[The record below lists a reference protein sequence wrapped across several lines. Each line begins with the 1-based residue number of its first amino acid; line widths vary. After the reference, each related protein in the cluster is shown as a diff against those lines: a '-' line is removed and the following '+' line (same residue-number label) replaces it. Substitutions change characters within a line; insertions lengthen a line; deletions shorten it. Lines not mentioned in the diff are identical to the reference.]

1 MARISTVLDG
11 GQRDNMRV
19 ALVCPYAWDRPG
31 GVQSHIRS
39 LAAVLRRRGH
49 EVEVFAPISWRPR
62 GAAGMVEP
70 QDEITPIGRAIG
82 IPANGSVA
90 PITFGPIAAVR
101 IRRALAGFEPDVVH
115 LHEPLIPSLSLLA
128 LLSIKAPAVGT
139 FHAAARSSLLYR
151 ICGPVLM
158 KVMDRLTARTAVS
171 EAAGRLVARYFPGEL
186 LSTPNGVDVGRF
198 AAVAPTELGP
208 GPHVLFL
215 GRLEPR
221 KGADVLIRA
230 MALLSDTGAT
240 LVVAGD
246 GRLRSRLQVLA
257 TGLGGRVRFLGAV
270 SEADKARLLRSCDL
284 YCAPNLGGESFG
296 IVLVEAMAAG
306 CPIVCSDLEEF
317 EVVAGDAA
325 IFAPVGRPAPLA
337 EALRSV
343 LSDPE
348 RALTMRKKSSA
359 RACVYD
365 WSRLVTGVEAIYERS
380 CAAAR

>member
-1 MARISTVLDG
+1 
-11 GQRDNMRV
+11 
-19 ALVCPYAWDRPG
+19 
-31 GVQSHIRS
+31 
-39 LAAVLRRRGH
+39 
-49 EVEVFAPISWRPR
+49 
-62 GAAGMVEP
+62 
-70 QDEITPIGRAIG
+70 
-82 IPANGSVA
+82 
-90 PITFGPIAAVR
+90 
-101 IRRALAGFEPDVVH
+101 
-115 LHEPLIPSLSLLA
+115 
-128 LLSIKAPAVGT
+128 
-139 FHAAARSSLLYR
+139 
-151 ICGPVLM
+151 
-158 KVMDRLTARTAVS
+158 
-171 EAAGRLVARYFPGEL
+171 
-186 LSTPNGVDVGRF
+186 
-198 AAVAPTELGP
+198 
-208 GPHVLFL
+208 
-215 GRLEPR
+215 
-221 KGADVLIRA
+221 
-230 MALLSDTGAT
+230 
-240 LVVAGD
+240 
-246 GRLRSRLQVLA
+246 LQVLA
-257 TGLGGRVRFLGAV
+257 TGLGARVRFLGAV

>member
-1 MARISTVLDG
+1 M
-11 GQRDNMRV
+11 
-19 ALVCPYAWDRPG
+19 VCPYAWDRPG

-49 EVEVFAPISWRPR
+49 EVEVFAPLSWRRR
-62 GAAGMVEP
+62 GDVAGAIDPEGP
-70 QDEITPIGRAIG
+70 ITPIGRAVG
-82 IPANGSVA
+82 IAANGAVA
-90 PITFGPIAAVR
+90 PITFGPVAAVR
-101 IRRALAGFEPDVVH
+101 IRRALARFEPDVVH

-128 LLSIKAPAVGT
+128 LLSIEVPAVGT

-151 ICGPVLM
+151 ICRPALIR
-158 KVMDRLTARTAVS
+158 VMDRLAARTAVS

-186 LSTPNGVDVGRF
+186 LLTPNGVDVRRF
-198 AAVAPTELGP
+198 AEAAPTERGG

-230 MALLSDTGAT
+230 MALLGDTRAS
-240 LVVAGD
+240 LLVAGD
-246 GRLRSRLQVLA
+246 GRLRSRLQALA
-257 TGLGGRVRFLGAV
+257 TDLGVAVRFLGAV
-270 SEADKARLLRSCDL
+270 SEDEKVRLLRSCDL

-317 EVVAGDAA
+317 KVVAGDAA
-325 IFAPVGRPAPLA
+325 IFSPVGRSAPLA

-348 RALTMRKKSSA
+348 RARNMRKSSTA
-359 RACVYD
+359 RASIYD